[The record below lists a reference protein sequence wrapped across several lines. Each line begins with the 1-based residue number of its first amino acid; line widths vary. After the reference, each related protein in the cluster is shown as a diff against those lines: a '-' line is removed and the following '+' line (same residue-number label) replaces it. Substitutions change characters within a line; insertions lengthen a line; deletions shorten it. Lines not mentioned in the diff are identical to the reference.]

1 MKIPIRLPNEELR
14 LRDLMSYEI
23 LDTGEEKEFNDL
35 TVLAA
40 QICGCEI
47 AAITFIDKDRQWFKA
62 KKNAAVQQTPRDFS
76 FCGHTILE
84 HTVMIVNNAKKDDR
98 FFDNPQVTG
107 GLGIAFY
114 AGAPI
119 ISSSGYALGT
129 ICVIDKTAKQG
140 LKDEQIN
147 ALKNIASQITNLL
160 ELRLKNKQIIK
171 KSEALIKSEKNV
183 TRLNMELQE
192 EKNNLIAVELHENFA
207 QTLTAIKLYIDFA
220 QQSKDIADTFLNK
233 SKERLLAVIEELKS
247 LSRTIY
253 PTTLQNAD
261 YYVLIEALAKR
272 YTEEHQIEVEFYHDR
287 RLENNDAKTGIKLYR
302 IVEQQ
307 LKIAK
312 NTGATNVKIELRQ
325 GKKLS
330 LVFKYNSASEHIDI
344 EKEMLFSNV
353 IARPDLLNGKT
364 RYRKDKGGL
373 NIVDIK
379 IPMAWA

>member
-1 MKIPIRLPNEELR
+1 MKVPIRLPDEELR

-23 LDTGEEKEFNDL
+23 LDTAEEKEFNDL
-35 TVLAA
+35 TTLAA

-47 AAITFIDKDRQWFKA
+47 AAITFIDADRQWFKA
-62 KKNAAVQQTPRDFS
+62 KRNVVVQQAPRDFT

-84 HTVMIVNNAKKDDR
+84 NKVMVVSNAKDDDR
-98 FFDNPQVTG
+98 FFDNPQVMG
-107 GLGIAFY
+107 GIGITFY

-119 ISSSGYALGT
+119 ISSAGFALGT
-129 ICVIDKTAKQG
+129 ICVIDKKEKEG
-140 LKDEQIN
+140 LTPEQEN
-147 ALKNIASQITNLL
+147 ALRIIASQITSLL
-160 ELRLKNKQIIK
+160 ELRIKNKQVLK
-171 KSEALIKSEKNV
+171 KSEALIKSEKKV
-183 TRLNMELQE
+183 TLLNMELQE
-192 EKNNLIAVELHENFA
+192 EKNNLIAVELHENYA

-220 QQSKDIADTFLNK
+220 QQSKDIADVFLDK
-233 SKERLLAVIEELKS
+233 CKERLLAVVEELKN
-247 LSRTIY
+247 LSKTIY

-261 YYVLIEALAKR
+261 YYLLIDSLAKH
-272 YTEEHQIEVEFYHDR
+272 YTEEFNIDVEFYHDR
-287 RLENNDAKTGIKLYR
+287 RLENNDPKTGIKVYR

-330 LVFKYNSASEHIDI
+330 LVFKYNSSAEHIDI

-364 RYRKDKGGL
+364 TYRKDKEGL

-379 IPMAWA
+379 IPMI